1 MMDQT
6 SKKCAFSSYM
16 REQLAVSM
24 TTGRILNI
32 PNILTLARIALIPVF
47 LLVAYWPPA
56 MSFDAHNPDMT
67 RHIIL
72 TTIFVVAAV
81 TDWFDGYLARTLNQT
96 SAFGRFLD
104 PVADKLMVAAALIVL
119 VQWQPSMS
127 MAFAAI
133 VIISREITVSALR
146 EWMAELGARIQC
158 CGFNCWKIQNS
169 FPDDRHYRIPAEL
182 ATAGN
187 TGICLAIYSSC
198 PHFMVNVYLSES
210 GLAISETTLIEITQI
225 KSSWKRAFYGLGSL
239 KMDKSQA
246 KIPSLWGR
254 TGIKSGYL
262 LLIIIV
268 IQRCL
273 IFLGLIIES
282 QFFKII

>member
-1 MMDQT
+1 
-6 SKKCAFSSYM
+6 
-16 REQLAVSM
+16 M

-32 PNILTLARIALIPVF
+32 PNILTLARIILIPVF

-56 MSFDAHNPDMT
+56 IGFNEISPDVT

-119 VQWQPSMS
+119 VQWQPSIS

-146 EWMAELGARIQC
+146 EWMAELGARTSVAVSTVGKYKTAFQMIAITV
-158 CGFNCWKIQNS
+158 FLLNW
-169 FPDDRHYRIPAEL
+169 PPLEML
-182 ATAGN
+182 AYALLYTAVVL
-187 TGICLAIYSSC
+187 TLWSMFIYLKAAW
-198 PHFMVNVYLSES
+198 PYLK
-210 GLAISETTLIEITQI
+210 Q
-225 KSSWKRAFYGLGSL
+225 
-239 KMDKSQA
+239 
-246 KIPSLWGR
+246 P
-254 TGIKSGYL
+254 
-262 LLIIIV
+262 
-268 IQRCL
+268 
-273 IFLGLIIES
+273 
-282 QFFKII
+282 